1 MEVNV
6 WKDDYVLK
14 KGEKGVNEVVAAW
27 IVVNVEKHCDQNWAQ
42 MKLECAF
49 AWSICSFAS
58 DWDAE

>member
-14 KGEKGVNEVVAAW
+14 KGKKGVNEVVAGW
-27 IVVNVEKHCDQNWAQ
+27 IVVNVEKHRYQNRAQ
-42 MKLECAF
+42 MKMECAF
-49 AWSICSFAS
+49 ARSICSLAD